1 GTDGRIECSTEPNA
15 IGLNVSDRAYFQKVL
30 HSRDFGLSDYLINRL
45 RQVPSLVATFPAI
58 GDDGSIDA
66 VVLAV
71 INLQWIDELVA
82 AAAQRAGASVLLLD
96 GSGTLVAASGDEEN
110 LIGKQFAGL
119 ELVHDMLANDQG

>member
-1 GTDGRIECSTEPNA
+1 
-15 IGLNVSDRAYFQKVL
+15 
-30 HSRDFGLSDYLINRL
+30 
-45 RQVPSLVATFPAI
+45 

-119 ELVHDMLANDQG
+119 ELVHDMLANDQGSVTTADFAGVRRIFAYVRVPWTQARLAVGLDDNAVQ